1 MLDGY
6 DSELRMAIV
15 EGLLSKE
22 EAGALREE
30 ALRQARSPLE
40 LLVERGRL
48 SAETLASLRK
58 EVRLEETARYS
69 DGESPEDD
77 STLELPSRQRL
88 VEDGVG
94 FPVVQWE
101 RYQPVRLLG
110 QGGMGRVFLAHDSQ
124 LRRDVALKFVR
135 DDDPEHM
142 RRFLS
147 EARSQARVHH
157 ERVCQVYE
165 VGEVQGRA
173 YIAMQYIDGQTLNK
187 IGPRL
192 PLEQKVLVMREVAE
206 GVHAAHRAGLVHR
219 DLKPSN
225 IMVARTGDGALMPYV
240 MDFGLAR
247 DCKEGVT
254 ATGSVLGT
262 PHYMAPEQAR
272 GEVGRLDRRA
282 DVYSLGATFYHLLT
296 GVLPIPGSN
305 SLEVL
310 SNIASLEPRPPR
322 SVDPDIPAD
331 LEAIVLKCMEKDR
344 SARYDSARA
353 LAEDLDRF
361 LNGEPVLARPTGLW
375 YRLRKKA
382 RKHRA
387 FVAMA
392 AGALA
397 LVLLALAGAGLR
409 LREAERR
416 AALELRSTELVAQID
431 ALAGR
436 PYLLPLHDT
445 SADRERIRTWMRQLD
460 AELLETED
468 ADKGPV
474 HYALGMGHHALGDEA
489 KALSHLESAWQRGYQ
504 TPRVAYALAEV
515 MGHLYQVLLLEVERG
530 YQQQRRREEPGD
542 TSAEQRREARKKELV
557 RRYRDPAHAY
567 LEKSEGAP
575 VPPQYVA
582 ALLFFLEDRFDDA
595 LVRLDM
601 LGERALEFYAAPR
614 LKGDILLARALQ
626 HRNHGEPEKARADFE
641 ASRQA
646 YGRAAD
652 IGRSDPGVHHAMA
665 QLESAVMDTE
675 LYGQGNVEPPFER
688 GRQAVARVLQSAPD
702 HYEARVL
709 LARFHRRLAEARATQ
724 GKDVEEPVRDALEA
738 AQAARKLV
746 PDRPEAWMELG
757 WSFWRQGRGRQSHN
771 EDPREQLGRAV
782 ESLENIAPKDQGY
795 EFHVLRGLIFKTWS
809 DYEAQ
814 NGLDSLPRLD
824 KAIGAY
830 REAIQM
836 DESQMLG
843 WLDLVNAYLLRAS
856 RSNGRESIEDL
867 EQARVALVKAR
878 ALNPRHAVLHDY
890 EGRYHEVLASRR
902 RARGEDARP
911 EWEQALA
918 RYEAGLALNA
928 GSAFRLNS
936 KGVVLA
942 ELGQEAWDRGGE
954 PAPWLE
960 RAQAVF
966 EQALRVAPRKFS
978 AYNNLGWLNSRRA
991 GYLLAR
997 GEDPAP
1003 ALRAAERA
1011 YQQAIE
1017 QAPEHPLPRA
1027 NLGRAL
1033 RTWAAFELEQGREPS
1048 KLLSRAS
1055 EALQQALARNPR
1067 AGVTLLG
1074 LAEVQA
1080 TQVLWKVRRGQAR
1093 GEDFEAAAA
1102 AFQKTLESEPES
1114 RDARLAFGHFLRE
1127 WALWRKEAGHEP
1139 LPILERGLVLADGLS
1154 KGRPRWADALLLH
1167 ASLDLTRVE
1176 LAAQPEARELERI
1189 REELEQALASNHNL
1203 AREGQRQLSR
1213 LRRLLASSR

>member
-1 MLDGY
+1 
-6 DSELRMAIV
+6 MAV
-15 EGLLSKE
+15 AEGLLSKE
-22 EAGALREE
+22 EASVLRAE
-30 ALRQARSPLE
+30 ALLQARSPLE
-40 LLVERGRL
+40 LLMERGRL
-48 SAETLASLRK
+48 SADTLASLRR
-58 EVRLEETARYS
+58 EILTRETDRYRDGGNPEE
-69 DGESPEDD
+69 D
-77 STLELPSRQRL
+77 STLELPSRQHTL
-88 VEDGVG
+88 EEAPG
-94 FPVVQWE
+94 FPVVQWD

-147 EARSQARVHH
+147 EARAQARVHH

-219 DLKPSN
+219 DIKPSN
-225 IMVARTGDGALMPYV
+225 IMVVRTGDGVLMPYV

-310 SNIASLEPRPPR
+310 SNIAAQEPRPPR
-322 SVDPDIPAD
+322 SLNPDLPAD
-331 LEAIVLKCMEKDR
+331 LEAIILKCMEKDR

-397 LVLLALAGAGLR
+397 LVLLALGGAGLR
-409 LREAERR
+409 LRQAERR
-416 AALELRSTELVAQID
+416 AALELRSTELVAEID

-489 KALSHLESAWQRGYQ
+489 KALAQLESAWQRGYQ
-504 TPRVAYALAEV
+504 TPRVAFALAEV
-515 MGHLYQVLLLEVERG
+515 MGRMYQVLLLEVERS
-530 YQQQRRREEPGD
+530 YQQQRKREDPGD
-542 TSAEQRREARKKELV
+542 TSAGQRREARKKDLV
-557 RRYRDPAHAY
+557 RRYREPARAY

-575 VPPQYVA
+575 VPPSYVA
-582 ALLFFLEDRFDDA
+582 ALGSFLEDRPDDA
-595 LVRLDM
+595 LVRLDT
-601 LGERALEFYAAPR
+601 LGEKELEFYAAPR
-614 LKGDILLARALQ
+614 LRGDILLARALQ
-626 HRNHGEPEKARADFE
+626 RWNQGEPEKARADFD

-646 YGRAAD
+646 YTRAAD
-652 IGRSDPGVHHAMA
+652 IGRSDPAVHHAMA
-665 QLESAVMDTE
+665 QLESSVMDTE
-675 LYGQGNVEPPFER
+675 LYGQGNVEPSFER
-688 GRQAVARVLQSAPD
+688 GLQAVARVLQSAPD

-709 LARFHRRLAEARATQ
+709 QARFHRRLAEFRATQ
-724 GKDVEEPVRDALEA
+724 GKDVGEPARNALEA
-738 AQAARKLV
+738 ARAAQKLA
-746 PDRPEAWMELG
+746 PDRPEAWMEM
-757 WSFWRQGRGRQSHN
+757 GRGYWRLGRERQSHN
-771 EDPREQLGRAV
+771 EDPREQLGKAV
-782 ESLENIAPKDQGY
+782 ESLDNIASKDQSY

-809 DYEAQ
+809 EYEAQ
-814 NGLDSLPRLD
+814 NGRDSLPMLD
-824 KAIGAY
+824 KAIASY
-830 REAIQM
+830 RGAIQM

-843 WLDLVNAYLLRAS
+843 RLDLINAYLLRAS
-856 RSNGRESIEDL
+856 RSNGPEPAGDL
-867 EQARVALVKAR
+867 EQARVALVTAR
-878 ALNPRHAVLHDY
+878 ALNPRHVVLHDY
-890 EGRYHEVLASRR
+890 EGRYHVQLAGSS
-902 RARGEDARP
+902 RARGGDARP
-911 EWEQALA
+911 EWEKALEVYQ
-918 RYEAGLALNA
+918 RGLAINA
-928 GSAFRLNS
+928 GSVSLLNG
-936 KGVVLA
+936 KGVVLV
-942 ELGQEAWDRGGE
+942 ELAQEAWEHGEE

-960 RAQAVF
+960 QAQATC
-966 EQALRVAPRKFS
+966 EEAIRVAPRKFS
-978 AYNNLGWLNSRRA
+978 AYNNLGWVNARRA
-991 GYLLAR
+991 RYSVFR

-1003 ALRAAERA
+1003 AVRAAERA
-1011 YQQAIE
+1011 YLQAIDS
-1017 QAPEHPLPRA
+1017 APEHPLPRT
-1027 NLGRAL
+1027 NLGKVFHTL
-1033 RTWAAFELEQGREPS
+1033 AAFELGQGRDPGKS
-1048 KLLSRAS
+1048 LARAS
-1055 EALQQALARNPR
+1055 ESFLQALQRNPR
-1067 AGVTLLG
+1067 DAETLLG
-1074 LAEVQA
+1074 LAEVRA
-1080 TQVLWKVRRGQAR
+1080 TRLLWMARRGQAR
-1093 GEDFEAAAA
+1093 AEDFEQVAAD
-1102 AFQKTLESEPES
+1102 FQSALEAEPGNQ
-1114 RDARLAFGHFLRE
+1114 DVRLAFGRFYRE
-1127 WALWRKEAGHEP
+1127 WASWRKETGLEP
-1139 LPILERGLVLADGLS
+1139 LPSLERGLALAEGLV
-1154 KGRPRWADALLLH
+1154 KERPQWADALLLR
-1167 ASLDLTRVE
+1167 ASLGLMRAEVTASSEPRW
-1176 LAAQPEARELERI
+1176 
-1189 REELEQALASNHNL
+1189 LEQARKDLDEALAANHNL
-1203 AREGQRQLSR
+1203 ERESQRHLSR
-1213 LRRLLASSR
+1213 LRQLLASPR